1 MQIKK
6 FMAELIREKL
16 LDEENP
22 NEYQKGISYV
32 TLDLLDFYADYAT
45 KLLLDKIYFYEKFQ
59 PEKLIKK
66 GLFSN
71 IDTKTVT
78 EFYIPIYINISI
90 DDINYTENLNWD
102 ILNQEIT
109 PEKFAEILVK
119 DDKLKKSFIVPIA
132 YQIRKGIHC
141 YIFDLFK
148 NISDNY
154 EKYEQENYLGDEKQV
169 KITRH
174 TGDVK
179 KNIATFLFDAKLTKL
194 LGKKRFTKSNI
205 NDENLLPNFLK
216 NKKEESNIII
226 DCKGTKN
233 IIKSNKKL
241 DKNKSKNVN
250 TSEHDKQSTT
260 MEENE
265 EKEAI

>member
-1 MQIKK
+1 MDHIC
-6 FMAELIREKL
+6 
-16 LDEENP
+16 P
-22 NEYQKGISYV
+22 S
-32 TLDLLDFYADYAT
+32 
-45 KLLLDKIYFYEKFQ
+45 LLL
-59 PEKLIKK
+59 LC
-66 GLFSN
+66 
-71 IDTKTVT
+71 
-78 EFYIPIYINISI
+78 IYINISI
-90 DDINYTENLNWD
+90 DDTNYTDNLNWD

-119 DDKLKKSFIVPIA
+119 DENLKKSFIVPIA
-132 YQIRKGIHC
+132 YQIRRGIHY

-148 NISDNY
+148 NISENY
-154 EKYEQENYLGDEKQV
+154 EKYEQEYYLGDEKQV

-174 TGDVK
+174 TGDIK
-179 KNIATFLFDAKLTKL
+179 KNIPTFLFDAKLTKL

-216 NKKEESNIII
+216 NKKEENNIVI

>member
-1 MQIKK
+1 MEIKK

-32 TLDLLDFYADYAT
+32 TIDLLDFYADYAT
-45 KLLLDKIYFYEKFQ
+45 KLLLDKIYFYEKFH
-59 PEKLIKK
+59 PEKLIKN

-71 IDTKTVT
+71 IDTKNVT

-119 DDKLKKSFIVPIA
+119 DEKLNKSFIVPISF
-132 YQIRKGIHC
+132 QIRKGIHY

-148 NISDNY
+148 NISENY
-154 EKYEQENYLGDEKQV
+154 EKYEQKYYLGDEKQI

-174 TGDVK
+174 NGDIK

-216 NKKEESNIII
+216 NKKEESNIVI

-233 IIKSNKKL
+233 NIKSNKKL